1 MLRSMMQVYFKGS
14 AEAVHT
20 YQRAFEAEILGL
32 YPDGN
37 GGYMHSELNA
47 HGQILAVS
55 ESTDGLVVGNTMQF
69 CFHFGEGGEE
79 YVKKA
84 YEVLREEAT
93 ICIPMG
99 PCDYSPCMFSLID
112 KFGVYW
118 CIFV

>member
-1 MLRSMMQVYFKGS
+1 MLRSMMQVYVKGS

-69 CFHFGEGGEE
+69 CFHFGEGGEK
-79 YVKKA
+79 YVKRHMKFCGKRQLSA
-84 YEVLREEAT
+84 FRWVHVIIVLA
-93 ICIPMG
+93 C
-99 PCDYSPCMFSLID
+99 SL
-112 KFGVYW
+112 
-118 CIFV
+118 